1 MTIDLVE
8 KLLNIHTQSLF
19 VSDIQRFKT
28 VSAQGKANTEDVEM
42 SLTWGQFS
50 QFCVSCAMWF
60 LQQAV
65 AAHHLLLEC
74 ETLTLPEL
82 DALRFGFSQYDADLS
97 GIIPSSDLQ
106 SLLQVNF
113 VDIVLL

>member
-1 MTIDLVE
+1 MTIELME

-19 VSDIQRFKT
+19 VSDIQRSKQSSST
-28 VSAQGKANTEDVEM
+28 AAAGNEKDAEM

-50 QFCVSCAMWF
+50 QFCVTCALWF

-65 AAHHLLLEC
+65 SAHHLLLDC
-74 ETLTLPEL
+74 SNLTLSEL

-106 SLLQVNF
+106 SLLQV
-113 VDIVLL
+113 I